1 VTETST
7 KPYLIRAIHEWCVDN
22 GYTPQIS
29 VVVNSKTQVPKD
41 YVRDGEIVLNIS
53 PMATNKLEL
62 NNDLI
67 QFEARF
73 SGVVHEL
80 RVPVSQV
87 QAIFAR
93 ENVQG
98 MGFDVLRVPE
108 VEEAEPEPMALVK
121 PSLVV
126 ASVESEPQMQETEAS
141 VAENKQTEEKEAEK
155 PPVVRKNHLVR
166 VK

>member
-29 VVVNSKTQVPKD
+29 VVVNGKTLVPKD

-62 NNDLI
+62 LNELI

-93 ENVQG
+93 ENGQG

-108 VEEAEPEPMALVK
+108 VEEVEPEPMALVK
-121 PSLVV
+121 PSLVLTS
-126 ASVESEPQMQETEAS
+126 ADSESQAQEIALS
-141 VAENKQTEEKEAEK
+141 VAEKAQSESGDAEK
-155 PPVVRKNHLVR
+155 SPTIRKNHLVR

>member
-1 VTETST
+1 MTETST

-29 VVVNSKTQVPKD
+29 VVVNNQTQVPKD
-41 YVRDGEIVLNIS
+41 YVREGEIVLNIS
-53 PMATNKLEL
+53 PVATNKLEL
-62 NNDLI
+62 NNELI

-93 ENVQG
+93 ENGQG
-98 MGFDVLRVPE
+98 MGFDVPRVPE
-108 VEEAEPEPMALVK
+108 VEEPESVPFAK
-121 PSLVV
+121 PSLVLS
-126 ASVESEPQMQETEAS
+126 SVETSEQPGEIQGV
-141 VAENKQTEEKEAEK
+141 VAESTQNEEKEAEK